1 MKKQFIVNYC
11 YNKGRFLRKKDLMNI
26 KIITT
31 GGTIDKIYFD
41 QKSDF
46 QVGEP
51 SISEIL
57 KEANVTF
64 SYSIMPVLRKDS
76 MDMTHEDR
84 MLIYSKVKS
93 SVQRHIVITHGT
105 DTMIDTARMLQKIN
119 AKVIVLTGAMQP
131 AKFRFTDAVFNIG
144 CAVTA
149 VQILPEGVYIAMN
162 GQIFNSG
169 NVRKNQKLNRFEPIS
184 PNIPICC

>member
-1 MKKQFIVNYC
+1 
-11 YNKGRFLRKKDLMNI
+11 MNI

-41 QKSDF
+41 QKNDF

-51 SISEIL
+51 SIAEIL

-64 SYSIMPVLRKDS
+64 SYEILSVLRKDS
-76 MDMTHEDR
+76 LDMTDDDR
-84 MLIYSKVKS
+84 LLICSKVKTS
-93 SVQRHIVITHGT
+93 PQTRILITHGT
-105 DTMIDTARMLQKIN
+105 DTMIDTAKSLQGI
-119 AKVIVLTGAMQP
+119 ASKVIVLTGAMQP

-149 VQILPEGVYIAMN
+149 VQILPKGVYIVMN
-162 GQIFNSG
+162 GQIFDPG
-169 NVRKNQKLNRFEPIS
+169 NIQKNKVQNRFEPIS
-184 PNIPICC
+184 PDIRKCC